1 MGDPPSSQ
9 KSDHYSTLGIPKTAT
24 LSEICSAYKY
34 LVNKWHPDKH
44 HSNKVEAGEQFQ
56 KITEAYR
63 VLSNKKREES
73 AIPILSDNE
82 LKTPKASKKTSQEKN
97 KDGEFYISSPR
108 SASPTRLEINASSH
122 TSSKGKKSKKS
133 KKSKRADAH
142 GSSPTQKSGN
152 PIIYS
157 QSTSRKKPQPIEKK
171 LECTLEELL
180 QGCVKHIKIT
190 RDAISENGH
199 IAQEEETL
207 KIRVK
212 PGWKKGTKITFEDK
226 GDEKPGSL
234 PADIIFIINEKRHPL
249 FKRDGDDL
257 QLGVKVPLIEALTGC
272 TITVP
277 LLGGEEMT
285 LSFDEIL
292 YPGYVKVIPGQG
304 MPKPKQEGK
313 KGDLRLNFLVEFPRE
328 LSNDQRSNVKNI
340 LNECS

>member
-226 GDEKPGSL
+226 GDEKPG
-234 PADIIFIINEKRHPL
+234 
-249 FKRDGDDL
+249 
-257 QLGVKVPLIEALTGC
+257 
-272 TITVP
+272 
-277 LLGGEEMT
+277 
-285 LSFDEIL
+285 
-292 YPGYVKVIPGQG
+292 YVKVIPGQG